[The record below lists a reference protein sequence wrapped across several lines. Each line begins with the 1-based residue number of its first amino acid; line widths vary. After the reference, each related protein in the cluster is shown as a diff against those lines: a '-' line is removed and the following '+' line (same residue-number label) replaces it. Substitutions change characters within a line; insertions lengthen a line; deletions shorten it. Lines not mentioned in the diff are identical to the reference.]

1 MSIFISVWFSVSFST
16 PIDNG
21 DSLQGK
27 NSFNSISP
35 NYPFFTV
42 RLNYR
47 VFFTGGVDFDD
58 LPGHCGVEGP
68 MGQSEAC

>member
-1 MSIFISVWFSVSFST
+1 METLFKAKTLLTRFLQTIS
-16 PIDNG
+16 
-21 DSLQGK
+21 
-27 NSFNSISP
+27 
-35 NYPFFTV
+35 FFTV

-58 LPGHCGVEGP
+58 LPGHRGVEWP